1 MASVRTM
8 QEVVAA
14 ALATPRL
21 TGTLLGMFAGTA
33 LVLAVVGLYGVLSF
47 VVARRTHE
55 IGIRLAIGAG
65 RGQVLRM
72 VLRQGL
78 TLALAGVVCGVLLA
92 AAGTRYMASVLYEV
106 TPLDG
111 VTFTAVPLVLV
122 AVAAAASLVPA
133 LRATRVSPTI
143 ALRIE

>member
-1 MASVRTM
+1 M
-8 QEVVAA
+8 
-14 ALATPRL
+14 
-21 TGTLLGMFAGTA
+21 
-33 LVLAVVGLYGVLSF
+33 
-47 VVARRTHE
+47 VARRTHE

-78 TLALAGVVCGVLLA
+78 GLAVTGVACGVALA
-92 AAGTRYMASVLYEV
+92 AAGTRYMASLLYQV
-106 TPLDG
+106 TPLDA
-111 VTFTAVPLVLV
+111 VTFTAVPVVLL

-133 LRATRVSPTI
+133 LRAIRVSPTV